1 MLTNWTAQ
9 KASGVALILGSIG
22 MAVTYL
28 IRPGVFIGSEVEAA
42 TRITQSILD
51 QVEYPTLTHV
61 TGSIGALSVVLI
73 LAGLLAIWPLLGNR
87 GSDAV
92 GRCAFVF
99 LLVFAVGAVVAHGLA
114 HIITHFIVHGDMGIR
129 EAIRLVV
136 PLEGAKA
143 GIRLMTSAAYGLGA
157 FSLAFGLAPRLPAG
171 PQRWIAW
178 GVALVALVGAGF
190 AIALGHTHTLDN
202 RPMQTITVVVVSLWF
217 TLLGAL
223 LVRGDGDSWGDE
235 GS

>member
-1 MLTNWTAQ
+1 MPTNWTAQ

-22 MAVTYL
+22 MLVTYL
-28 IRPGVFIGSEVEAA
+28 IRPGVFIGSDIEAA
-42 TRITQSILD
+42 TRITQSIID
-51 QVEYPTLTHV
+51 QVENPTLTHV
-61 TGSIGALSVVLI
+61 TGSIGALSVVLL

-92 GRCAFVF
+92 ARFGFVF
-99 LLVFAVGAVVAHGLA
+99 LLVFAVGAVIAHGLA
-114 HIITHFIVHGDMGIR
+114 HIITHFVVHGDMGVR

-136 PLEGAKA
+136 PLEGAKS

-157 FSLAFGLAPRLPAG
+157 AGLAFGLAPRLPAG

-178 GVALVALVGAGF
+178 GVAVVALAGAGF
-190 AIALGHTHTLDN
+190 AVALGHTHTLDN
-202 RPMQTITVVVVSLWF
+202 RPMQTITVAVVSLWL

-223 LVRGDGDSWGDE
+223 LIKGDSDSWGDE
-235 GS
+235 EA